1 MDSRAPGLN
10 GRQRSAADVV
20 RAAAASE
27 RRVTCDVSATLAVL
41 PGEARLV
48 HQHLAELLANAILEG
63 GNDD

>member
-1 MDSRAPGLN
+1 MQRRAAGAL
-10 GRQRSAADVV
+10 

-27 RRVTCDVSATLAVL
+27 HRVTSDVPAALAVL

-48 HQHLAELLANAILEG
+48 HQHLVELLGGTILEG